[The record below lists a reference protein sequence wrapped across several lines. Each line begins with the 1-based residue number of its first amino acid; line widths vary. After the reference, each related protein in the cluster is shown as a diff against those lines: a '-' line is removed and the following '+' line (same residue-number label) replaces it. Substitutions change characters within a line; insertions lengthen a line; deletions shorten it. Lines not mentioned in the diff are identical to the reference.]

1 MFEGFSSPDFSSCN
15 GLKYVN
21 FQYTSNYNHVT
32 LLPVETDLAE
42 VMVVV
47 VMVDTEVVMV
57 AAMAEVVMEEEEVMA
72 EGGLRL
78 LTDEGHH
85 MTDVPLLLTE
95 ADVILAREA
104 DPILQVS
111 VTENLSR
118 IFRSKLVF
126 FCFACFDFF
135 K

>member
-1 MFEGFSSPDFSSCN
+1 MFEGFSSPHFSSRN
-15 GLKYVN
+15 DLRYVN

-111 VTENLSR
+111 VIRKFFSDFQVKTS
-118 IFRSKLVF
+118 IFL
-126 FCFACFDFF
+126 FCMF
-135 K
+135 